1 MTYYLYHI
9 PGKKIG
15 ITKDLKKRV
24 EEQQGYDKDEYDI
37 IMQTDDITKIS
48 EYELFLQKLYGYRV
62 DEVPYNKLK
71 FNKEMKINVTEATTT
86 FPCPLNKLKGRLM
99 DNIGMQWETEH
110 GELNITPNTIKWI
123 MKNAKMSMYNSERC
137 YIYNKAFARYYDNN
151 DAYDQYNGKTKS
163 GGLLND
169 NKVCGEPQYALRD
182 CGNCDCET
190 DSQIEKLKR
199 ECNHAYD
206 CGFSDAKSK
215 YTEYQDHDPEDYDM
229 PECCNY
235 DNLENCTTPKGS
247 KHDCVNSGGFNEFDL
262 IRMWA
267 NQRGIYE
274 HGDTKTQSLKLVEEV
289 GEICRAILK
298 EDHDEIVDGI
308 GDAVVVLTN
317 LAELQGVTI
326 EKCINVAYNTIAKRS
341 GKMVNGTFKKD

>member
-37 IMQTDDITKIS
+37 IMQTDDIAKIS
-48 EYELFLQKLYGYRV
+48 EYELFLQELYGYRV

-71 FNKEMKINVTEATTT
+71 FNKMKINVTEATTT
-86 FPCPLNKLKGRLM
+86 FPCPLNKLKGQLM
-99 DNIGMQWETEH
+99 DNIGMNWETEH

-123 MKNAKMSMYNSERC
+123 MKNAKMSMYNSERS

-151 DAYDQYNGKTKS
+151 NAYDQYNGKTKS
-163 GGLLND
+163 GGLQND
-169 NKVCGEPQYALRD
+169 NKVCGEPQFAIRD
-182 CGNCDCET
+182 CDNCDC
-190 DSQIEKLKR
+190 D
-199 ECNHAYD
+199 
-206 CGFSDAKSK
+206 
-215 YTEYQDHDPEDYDM
+215 EYQSHNPEEYGM
-229 PECCNY
+229 PDCCNY
-235 DNLENCTTPKGS
+235 DDPCTTPRGS
-247 KHDCVNSGGFNEFDL
+247 KHNCVNPGSINEFDL

-274 HGDTKTQSLKLVEEV
+274 HGDTKTQALKLMEEA
-289 GEICRAILK
+289 GEICRAVLK
-298 EDHDEIVDGI
+298 EDHDEVVDGI
-308 GDAVVVLTN
+308 GDCVVVLTN
-317 LAELQGVTI
+317 LAELQGVSI
-326 EKCINVAYNTIAKRS
+326 EKCINVAYNVIAKRS